1 MSYRH
6 VDREAAAYLGERLA
20 SLLKVSREMVDL
32 GLESCILLLPELQ
45 LKFND
50 LLLLA
55 QVRDKGAELRKLRVV
70 ISGLG
75 HAGLRRS

>member
-32 GLESCILLLPELQ
+32 GLESCVLLLPELQ

-55 QVRDKGAELRKLRVV
+55 QVRDKGAELRELRVV